1 MNIVV
6 VSGGF
11 DPIHSGHIN
20 LFKHSAV
27 LGDRLIVGIN
37 SDAWLSRKKG
47 KAFMQL
53 SERKCIVQSIKW
65 VDEVWE
71 FNDTDDSACDLLDK
85 VKKIYSG
92 QKITFANGGDR
103 NVSNNREIGV
113 QNISFVY
120 GVGGD
125 FKMNSSS
132 TILKKW
138 QELNPNFGV

>member
-1 MNIVV
+1 
-6 VSGGF
+6 
-11 DPIHSGHIN
+11 
-20 LFKHSAV
+20 
-27 LGDRLIVGIN
+27 
-37 SDAWLSRKKG
+37 
-47 KAFMQL
+47 MQL